1 MMICPN
7 CGTENRPGAR
17 FCVQCGAALPA
28 ETEARTP
35 PPAEPAFAVPP
46 PPPPYPIPS
55 GPTPVEK
62 RYPILRTLSVIYKV
76 LGGIAGALTL
86 LASIGACIA
95 AIAGG
100 RIFGEMG
107 RQLGIPVPDLGGVVG
122 GVIMGLISI
131 LYGGFAALTLY
142 GAGELINLF
151 VSMEEHI
158 RSLAQR

>member
-1 MMICPN
+1 MLCPN

-28 ETEARTP
+28 GTVDQTP
-35 PPAEPAFAVPP
+35 PPAAPAFAVPP
-46 PPPPYPIPS
+46 PPPPPPYPS
-55 GPTPVEK
+55 GPAPVEK

-76 LGGIAGALTL
+76 LGGIAAALTL
-86 LASIGACIA
+86 LGTIGACIA

-100 RIFGEMG
+100 AVLGELG
-107 RQLGIPVPDLGGVVG
+107 RQMGVQIPDVGGVVG
-122 GVIMGLISI
+122 GVVLGLIFL
-131 LYGGFAALTLY
+131 LYGGFITLTLY
-142 GAGELINLF
+142 GVGEMVNLF